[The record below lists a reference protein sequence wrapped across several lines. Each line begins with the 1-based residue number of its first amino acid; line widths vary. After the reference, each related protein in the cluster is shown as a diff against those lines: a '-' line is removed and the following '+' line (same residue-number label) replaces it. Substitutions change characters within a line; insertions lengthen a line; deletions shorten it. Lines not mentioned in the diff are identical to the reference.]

1 MIIVKLAGG
10 LGNQMF
16 QFALGRHLAHKHQCE
31 LKLDLTAFN
40 DKRPR
45 KNFVPRDY
53 DLEIFNVR
61 AEAATS
67 NEIAAFCKRTRVEV
81 LDKALNK
88 MFGTKAT
95 YIREPHFHFS
105 REVFNA
111 QDNVYLEGYWQ
122 TEKYF
127 ADIDSILRSEFSFR
141 EPMSDKAES
150 LAQEISCVNS
160 VCVNV
165 RRGDFVTNHRHGWF
179 GTDYFEQGE
188 RIIEQNSSDHVFYVF
203 SDDIEWCEE
212 NLRFKRPAMF
222 VSHEFSGRKF
232 QDYIRLMAL
241 CKHFIIP
248 NSSFAWWAVWFS
260 QNPERTVI
268 APKRWFNMP
277 SLDTS
282 DLFQPNWIKI

>member
-16 QFALGRHLAHKHQCE
+16 QYALGRHLANKHQCE

-45 KNFVPRDY
+45 KNFVPRDF

-67 NEIAAFCKRTRVEV
+67 KEIATFCKRTRVEV

-88 MFGTKAT
+88 MFGTKAS

-105 REVFNA
+105 RDVFDAPDNA
-111 QDNVYLEGYWQ
+111 YLEGYWQ

-127 ADIDSILRSEFSFR
+127 ADIDSILRSEFKFR
-141 EPMSDKAES
+141 EPMSDTAES
-150 LAQEISCVNS
+150 LAKEISCVNS

-179 GTDYFEQGE
+179 GNDYFEHGE

-203 SDDIEWCEE
+203 SDDIEWCEK

-232 QDYIRLMAL
+232 QDYLRLMAL

-248 NSSFAWWAVWFS
+248 NSSFAWWAVWFNH
-260 QNPERTVI
+260 NPEKTVI